1 MQWVVENDALGAF
14 VIVLQHK
21 HHTSPENRAPGPRRR
36 YQ

>member
-1 MQWVVENDALGAF
+1 MKRVVEDDALGAF

-36 YQ
+36 DQ